1 MNAEFDTVAEAERRA
16 RRRLPKPILS
26 SLLGGREQGLSLRD
40 NYTAFG
46 ELALM
51 PNAFDKPATID
62 PSTSFL
68 GQPLSFPAIVSPLGA
83 LGLHPDGELAIA
95 QAAARIGI
103 SMAVSSFASRSVT
116 EIGQVTQNLHFQLY
130 WLGSRA
136 DIEARLERAAA
147 AGAKGLILTVDLS
160 RSAPRRDW
168 ATPSAL
174 PSRWTLGSLI
184 RHGPSGVSRPA
195 WLLRYLRRGSL
206 PGLTVPNLAG
216 VDGHRPTFTQ
226 ALNMMRLATPPTRA
240 DVAWLRE
247 KWNGPLMIKGINTLR
262 DARIAADLGADAIG
276 LSNHGGN
283 HLDGTV
289 AAIRYLPAVV
299 EALQGRLPVTIDGGV
314 RRGTDVVK
322 AIAVGASV
330 VLLGRAVAYGLAA
343 GGEEG
348 VYRVLEIVRSGVVE
362 AMEAIGAGCLADIAR
377 SDAIVRRNDF
387 FVVPPR

>member
-1 MNAEFDTVAEAERRA
+1 MSSRFDTVAQAERQA
-16 RRRLPKPILS
+16 RRKLPNPVLS
-26 SLLGGREQGLSLRD
+26 SLQGGREQGLSLGD
-40 NYTAFG
+40 NCNAFG

-51 PNAFDKPATID
+51 PTAFDKPATVD

-147 AGAKGLILTVDLS
+147 AGARGLILTVDLS

-168 ATPSAL
+168 AASSAL
-174 PSRWTLGSLI
+174 PSSWTLGSLV
-184 RHGPSGVSRPA
+184 RHGPSGVSRPV

-216 VDGHRPTFTQ
+216 ADGREPTFPQ
-226 ALNMMRLATPPTRA
+226 ALEMMRRATPPTRA

-247 KWNGPLMIKGINTLR
+247 RWNGPLMIKGINTLR
-262 DARIAADLGADAIG
+262 DARISADLGADAIG

-289 AAIRYLPAVV
+289 SAIRYLPAIVD
-299 EALQGRLPVTIDGGV
+299 ALHGRLPVTVDGGV

-322 AIAVGASV
+322 AVALGARV

-362 AMEAIGAGCLADIAR
+362 AMDAMGAGTLADIGR
-377 SDAIVRRNDF
+377 SDAIVRRDNF